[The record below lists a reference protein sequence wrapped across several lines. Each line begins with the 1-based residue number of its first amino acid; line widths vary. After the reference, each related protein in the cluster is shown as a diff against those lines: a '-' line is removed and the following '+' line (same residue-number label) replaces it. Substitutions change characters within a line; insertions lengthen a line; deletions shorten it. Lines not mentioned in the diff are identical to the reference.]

1 MKHTLF
7 KTSLISF
14 SCLIPALTLQAGGVE
29 TPTKTL
35 IPKVA
40 PGFGV
45 SAGWLY
51 LEAGASNLE
60 YAVYTTPLP
69 APSPSWQQK
78 FVYPSY
84 TSAFTLGLQYTFA
97 DSADQIKL
105 DWLDFSSTDTNSASA
120 AGTATDSIAPPYYF
134 GPGAQKLRGSN
145 ASGAANF
152 NLDQLNLV
160 YARLLNIGQRI
171 RVEPFAGL
179 AASYLKQ
186 SLSANFTGNVSSSS
200 SSGRPYTINSF
211 NNSTYKAMGPRL
223 GLNAMGALGH
233 HFGITASLGA
243 SILVGSM
250 ATNAYFI
257 SAGNGS
263 GEVGNTSLTQTSLAD
278 QSQTAVVPEFDSTLG
293 LSYDFDFK
301 SGSNLSLQAGYLF
314 SVYLDGIRQ
323 TVPATLV
330 PGAFNGGTIA
340 IETDAQI
347 QSNFDINGP
356 YIKASYNFA

>member
-1 MKHTLF
+1 MKQ
-7 KTSLISF
+7 SLCKLSLVGLT
-14 SCLIPALTLQAGGVE
+14 CLIPALTVQAGGVE
-29 TPTKTL
+29 TPTKTSL
-35 IPKVA
+35 PKVA

-45 SAGWLY
+45 SAAWLY

-69 APSPSWQQK
+69 VPSPSWQQK

-105 DWLDFSSTDTNSASA
+105 DWLDFSSTDTNSATA

-134 GPGAQKLRGSN
+134 GPLAQRLNGSN
-145 ASGAANF
+145 ASGAATF
-152 NLDQLNLV
+152 NLDQVNLV
-160 YARLLNIGQRI
+160 YARILNLGQHI
-171 RVEPFAGL
+171 RFEPFAGL

-186 SLSANFTGNVSSSS
+186 SLSASYAGTVTVDGSA
-200 SSGRPYTINSF
+200 YTIDSYNTSK
-211 NNSTYKAMGPRL
+211 YKAMGPRL
-223 GLNAMGALGH
+223 GFNAVGFIGH
-233 HFGITASLGA
+233 HFGITASMGA

-257 SAGNGS
+257 SLGNATGS
-263 GEVGNTSLTQTSLAD
+263 VGNTTPTQTSLAD

-301 SGSNLSLQAGYLF
+301 SGSSFSLEAGYLF
-314 SVYLDGIRQ
+314 SIYLDGIRQ

-340 IETDAQI
+340 ISTDAQV
-347 QSNFDINGP
+347 QSNFDVNGP
-356 YIKASYNFA
+356 YVRASYSFA